1 LLKENAM
8 RWGTVINAITAKS
21 QEACVDPQELLLAQM
36 VAVRLVLIQA
46 YNNSSMDEDEWQQLF
61 GWLGLRPPKDIA
73 KPPFGTYR
81 PSLKRWLKK
90 AVTKVS
96 PEQPVDC
103 MLAHL
108 VSHIAELLQLDDVEQ
123 QLLLL
128 AWLRRRHQTMSPVM
142 VSIEAS
148 HATRVLSLLLGH
160 SSDAIHSRLRESGR
174 LRMLELVG
182 NRPSF
187 MDLDDVLQSGSLL
200 DILAPLASQELDYQQ
215 SEVIKQAVS
224 SRLVSLC
231 PPLPAAQFPLSSFSQ
246 VPMRQLLLDYL
257 RLALQEN
264 RRGAN
269 VLIHGQPGVG
279 KTELIKTLATQL
291 GTPLY
296 GVPVAEKDHSPI
308 SPSRRLARY
317 RVVQELLDKQ
327 PALVM
332 FDEIEDVMNDEEA
345 LPKGWTNQLLENNP
359 LPGIWVSN
367 SVRWLDP
374 AYRRRFDLIIEVKAS
389 SGPTAL
395 QHYQQLLA
403 EMPVTEPARERLAA
417 QPWMTPAMARQL
429 TRLAPLFNQRTPLRN
444 ERQLVQLLSDRLQ
457 AQGMTSATKGLLE
470 THGASHN
477 GPKMPDYRM
486 EWLNT
491 DPGLEHILKRLERR
505 GRGRLC
511 LHGLPGSGKTAMAA
525 HLAKALG
532 RELITAHASS
542 LMDKYVGGTEEKIAE
557 LFQRARDK
565 QAVLLLDEVDSLL
578 LNRDG
583 ASHSWEISH
592 TNELLVQLENFDGIL
607 LATTNRHDS
616 LDPAVM
622 RRFDLKVTF
631 HPLAPTQLR
640 ELLKAV
646 LPARDH
652 ARLDAIP
659 EQQLASRRLTPGN
672 VRTALDQL
680 DLRGLPVRL
689 NTLMEALEQEERE
702 QCGSKRPM
710 GFF

>member
-1 LLKENAM
+1 M
-8 RWGTVINAITAKS
+8 RWGTVVNTITTPS
-21 QEACVDPQELLLAQM
+21 HEAGIDPQEQLLAQM
-36 VAVRLVLIQA
+36 VTVRLLLIQA
-46 YNNSSMDEDEWQQLF
+46 HGNSSMDEDEWQQLF
-61 GWLGLRPPKDIA
+61 GWLRLRYPKDIA
-73 KPPFGTYR
+73 KPQFDDYR
-81 PSLKRWLKK
+81 PALKRWLKK
-90 AVTKVS
+90 AVAKVS

-108 VSHIAELLQLDDVEQ
+108 VTHMAGLLQLDEIEE

-128 AWLRRRHQTMSPVM
+128 AWLRRRHQTMNPVM
-142 VSIEAS
+142 VSIDAA
-148 HATRVLSLLLGH
+148 HAARVLSLLLGH
-160 SSDAIHSRLRESGR
+160 ASDAIHNRLRESGR
-174 LRMLELVG
+174 LHMLELVG
-182 NRPSF
+182 GKRPSF
-187 MDLDDVLQSGSLL
+187 LDLDDVLQSGSLL
-200 DILAPLASQELDYQQ
+200 DSLAPLASQDLDYRQ
-215 SEVIKQAVS
+215 SDTIKQALS
-224 SRLVSLC
+224 SRLISLC
-231 PPLPAAQFPLSSFSQ
+231 PPLPPAQFSLSSFNQ

-257 RLALQEN
+257 RLALKEN

-296 GVPVAEKDHSPI
+296 GVPVAEKDRSPI

-374 AYRRRFDLIIEVKAS
+374 AYQRRFDLIIEVKAS
-389 SGPTAL
+389 SGPSAQ

-403 EMPVTEPARERLAA
+403 EIPVTEPARERLAA
-417 QPWMTPAMARQL
+417 QPWMTPAMAHQL

-444 ERQLVQLLSDRLQ
+444 ERQLAQLLSDRLQ
-457 AQGMTSATKGLLE
+457 AQGMTSVPQGLLE
-470 THGASHN
+470 TQGASQD

-491 DPGLEHILKRLERR
+491 DPGLEHILKRLQRR

-557 LFQRARDK
+557 LFQRTRVK

-578 LNRDG
+578 MSRDG

-616 LDPAVM
+616 LDRAVM
-622 RRFDLKVTF
+622 RRFDLKVAF
-631 HPLAPTQLR
+631 HPLAPEQLR

-652 ARLDAIP
+652 SRLDAIR
-659 EQQLASRRLTPGN
+659 EHHLATRRLTPGN

-689 NTLMEALEQEERE
+689 NTLMEALAQEERE
-702 QCGSKRPM
+702 QGGGKRLI
-710 GFF
+710 GFI